1 MHEVRQWAVL
11 EPLLPVAATGRPA
24 LFQRRL
30 IDGVRHRVRTGAPWR
45 DLPEEY
51 VRWQTVYSLFRRW
64 QREGVW
70 AMLLTQ
76 LQARAGA
83 AGRIIWDVSVDS
95 RPPEAPPEPQLHTVM
110 GGHSAGA
117 RICRRECGT
126 DSARMWRTWLTA
138 DTAVPQGQ
146 AQQVPFCTG

>member
-11 EPLLPVAATGRPA
+11 QPLLPVAAMGRPA

-45 DLPEEY
+45 HLPEEY

-76 LQARAGA
+76 LQTRAGA
-83 AGRIIWDVSVDS
+83 AGRIIWDVSWT
-95 RPPEAPPEPQLHTVM
+95 P
-110 GGHSAGA
+110 GHP
-117 RICRRECGT
+117 RRCQSLSYT
-126 DSARMWRTWLTA
+126 R
-138 DTAVPQGQ
+138 
-146 AQQVPFCTG
+146 